1 MLTCVQS
8 QRSFSPYL
16 DGVLS
21 QDSCAALEE
30 HLAICPVCRHQLAQT
45 RTIIRSL
52 SLTPRPVPPPD
63 LSGSIKSA
71 LAIERAAASQTPRLT
86 LSSRLFNW
94 LEPRLMPYSFG
105 ALYSFVLF
113 IAVFGA
119 LHHQMQTIYALTNAE
134 RFANGQTYSVT
145 WVEGQGHYDVTRSL
159 APDISAARSPF
170 ASESPTINPRGA
182 LAALAL
188 SQPTG
193 HPEDDEMIVVADVY
207 GNGSASLAAVVEAPR
222 NIHMIERLDDAFRR
236 GPAFVPANM
245 DRRPQSMR
253 VVLVLQKMMVDDEME
268 LRSY

>member
-1 MLTCVQS
+1 MLTCEQS

-21 QDSCAALEE
+21 EDSCADLEE
-30 HLAICPVCRHQLAQT
+30 HLAMCPVCRHQLAQT
-45 RTIIRSL
+45 RAVVRSL
-52 SLTPRPVPPPD
+52 SLTPRPLPPPD

-71 LAIERAAASQTPRLT
+71 LAIERAAARQTPRLALT
-86 LSSRLFNW
+86 SRLINW

-119 LHHQMQTIYALTNAE
+119 LHHQMQSIYALTNAE
-134 RFANGQTYSVT
+134 RLANGMPHSVT
-145 WVEGQGHYDVTRSL
+145 WVEGQGFYDVTRSL

-188 SQPTG
+188 SQPAG
-193 HPEDDEMIVVADVY
+193 LPEDDEMTVVADVY

-222 NIHMIERLDDAFRR
+222 NLHMIERLDDAFRR
-236 GPAFVPANM
+236 GAAFVPANM
-245 DRRPQSMR
+245 DRRPQTMR
-253 VVLVLQKMMVDDEME
+253 VVLVLQKMKIDEATE